1 MELFKIT
8 FSLVAVVCWC
18 SNIAAGRMCY
28 TCDHVAHPRDCD
40 RVIECQQGESCNVIS
55 YAQLDGHYYFT
66 SGCVKT
72 ELCPTGTSAFGKR
85 DIAFCNRCCDSDYC
99 NKELCDA
106 KETTEHGPRCLQC
119 STVEHPSHC
128 GAVAECARGQVC
140 YTREKYVFGEL
151 RYQLG
156 CADPGCAPRTYRQVL
171 QKRAGMCQQC
181 CSGENCN
188 RDLCKN
194 TGSSL
199 TQPPPTVVSSIP
211 VVAQTTVAATP
222 RPTIGNQITTTYPY
236 NLGGCHYKGHVYA
249 KGQTWDEGCSFRCT
263 CEDDRTGRYVCQD
276 ICPTYVHM
284 PTDCHLQKPPAGEC
298 CEKPVCQT
306 SHITFTNVTT
316 VNYTSPVLITK
327 CLYKNQTYAQAAVWR
342 DGCDYECTCVDA
354 SRGYYRCTSLCY
366 SWNLPAECHLADPA
380 PGKCCK
386 TPECPVHFTIN
397 YPPGYVA
404 N

>member
-1 MELFKIT
+1 M
-8 FSLVAVVCWC
+8 VHVV
-18 SNIAAGRMCY
+18 
-28 TCDHVAHPRDCD
+28 
-40 RVIECQQGESCNVIS
+40 
-55 YAQLDGHYYFT
+55 
-66 SGCVKT
+66 
-72 ELCPTGTSAFGKR
+72 
-85 DIAFCNRCCDSDYC
+85 
-99 NKELCDA
+99 
-106 KETTEHGPRCLQC
+106 
-119 STVEHPSHC
+119 
-128 GAVAECARGQVC
+128 
-140 YTREKYVFGEL
+140 RE
-151 RYQLG
+151 
-156 CADPGCAPRTYRQVL
+156 GCAPRTYRQVL

-222 RPTIGNQITTTYPY
+222 RPTIGNQITTTVTSDPY

-386 TPECPVHFTIN
+386 TPECPLPQGDPIRVEVCLESGRLTFEQFRRTVGEGSGQDGAVSGAHDPSVKFNLLRAAEVPDLAVIIFGDEDVLRFEIQMSHFVLVCVGKRAGN
-397 YPPGYVA
+397 LDCVFQASLAVDDLFRVVKDGM
-404 N
+404 